1 MNTMKTL
8 SSYLIC
14 HGKQNDNENARF
26 CPKKVIN
33 CLEIV
38 KEKYKESLFTD
49 KKYKVRFPC

>member
-1 MNTMKTL
+1 MANKMTMKM
-8 SSYLIC
+8 
-14 HGKQNDNENARF
+14 QDFVR
-26 CPKKVIN
+26 KKVIN